1 MIIEDVPTTDAI
13 YKPMVLKVKLLSQH
27 AKLPT
32 RGSEFAEGLD
42 LYSPIDEVIP
52 AREYKLIK
60 LDISVEPPE
69 GYYTRI
75 APRSGYGAKG
85 MLCHPGTIDWDFRGT
100 LAVLLYNFN
109 NYDFRISTGDRIA
122 QLIVEKSH
130 IIPVAE
136 CNELSNTTRGSG
148 GFGSTGK

>member
-1 MIIEDVPTTDAI
+1 MIIEGVPTTDVI
-13 YKPMVLKVKLLSQH
+13 YEPMLLKVKLLSEN

-52 AREYKLIK
+52 GRGYKLIK
-60 LDISVEPPE
+60 LDIAVQPPRE
-69 GYYTRI
+69 YYTRI

-85 MLCHPGTIDWDFRGT
+85 ILCHPGTIDWDFRGC
-100 LAVLLYNFN
+100 LAVLLYNFTDTN
-109 NYDFRISTGDRIA
+109 FVITKHDRIA

-130 IIPVAE
+130 IIPVVE
-136 CNELSNTTRGSG
+136 CNELSDTTRGSG